1 MWNRV
6 RDSSVSSLGLEKMQ
20 KLVLQEKR
28 TLDQVIISGVKTFRN
43 GCNYRLVKEID
54 DNYYLEYG
62 CYGVMV
68 NLVTGD
74 EKLLYKW
81 FSKAKNSIRLLSGSV
96 TLDTIQHLL
105 KQPPCSV
112 CGGAKFRVKPT

>member
-1 MWNRV
+1 MK
-6 RDSSVSSLGLEKMQ
+6 EI
-20 KLVLQEKR
+20 VLQKRR
-28 TLDQVIISGVKTFRN
+28 TLDQVIKSGVKTYRN

-62 CYGVMV
+62 CDGVFI

-81 FSKAKNSIRLLSGSV
+81 YIKINRNLRKLSGIV
-96 TLDTIQHLL
+96 HPDTIAYLL
-105 KQPPCSV
+105 RQKPCKV
-112 CGGAKFRVKPT
+112 CGGAKFRVKPE

>member
-1 MWNRV
+1 M
-6 RDSSVSSLGLEKMQ
+6 LI
-20 KLVLQEKR
+20 LQERR
-28 TLDQVIISGVKTFRN
+28 TLDDVLKSGVRTYRN

-62 CYGVMV
+62 CDGVLV

-81 FSKAKNSIRLLSGSV
+81 FSKTKTNLRKLSDV
-96 TLDTIQHLL
+96 VHPYTIDHLL
-105 KQPPCSV
+105 KQIPCTV
-112 CGGAKFRVKPT
+112 CGGAKFRKKPE